1 MLKEVKDFWSN
12 HFWFSEHLGTEHAL
26 FVLDPTRTF
35 IGGVHPPTLSRRR
48 RDDAKDFVGCINDV
62 QFNGHPLNY
71 YNETSNLGIAISVGG
86 YNLNFRITYPSP
98 RLTLT
103 LTSPL
108 GQNVGLGEG

>member
-1 MLKEVKDFWSN
+1 M
-12 HFWFSEHLGTEHAL
+12 
-26 FVLDPTRTF
+26 LDPTRTF
-35 IGGVHPPTLSRRR
+35 IGGLHPPTLSRRR

-71 YNETSNLGIAISVGG
+71 YNETSSLGIAISVGG

-103 LTSPL
+103 LTKSHNSPIMALALTSPL